1 MAGIT
6 STKKIIRQ
14 QAAFGGIMGK
24 DGRKAYVGGSYA
36 ETSPGSGKERGTYQ
50 GRDDSGGYGGTYSG
64 GGSDS
69 SYVKSNQN
77 ANNAAAIAAGRKAAE
92 EKRKQKIRD
101 QIAKSNLEK
110 SNYGKAVN
118 VFDYGKN
125 KLNQYNR
132 NYKKKQLARYQRS
145 KIDELNAKLAGL
157 ENFDGF
163 YGDTNETY
171 ADFINNYAPSIT
183 EFGTPNINNNFTGT
197 GKYSKKFIDDVLSG
211 KRAPPQSF
219 SEIDI
224 SKVSGG
230 MYGKGAA
237 GVANIIG
244 KLTAA
249 PTTREELMDIF
260 SGKKNSYTRAR
271 DFDINF
277 STGKQMMEEF
287 EPNRYKLM
295 YGDGQPSD
303 DNTPFIPINY
313 NTGAGTTDDERETQI
328 FEFDPS
334 RFGPGKE
341 AADVTR
347 ASYIFNQGGR
357 VPRNMGGI
365 MNAVPRQGYF
375 LGGIGKAI
383 KGVVGGV
390 ADAAKKVLKSDAGK
404 LALLAGGAY
413 MLGGAKFMG
422 GEGMFTSGQG
432 LSRFG
437 NVGRKLLLKD
447 GMDFGDKG
455 ALSLGKILG
464 LSAALPFIPGLNK
477 VPENEDIG
485 MGNRGGSLID
495 PLTGNPAKPAEMR
508 SSLNTALANANG
520 DPARIKQIQDAYAFL
535 PPMQELGQYLP
546 YPTYGA
552 ANGGR
557 INKAEGGLMN
567 LGGMEKDYRA
577 EGGFVPIGREEK
589 ADDVPARLSVNEFV
603 FTADAVRNAG
613 GGDIDKGA
621 EVMENMMKNLENGG
635 TVSEESQ
642 GNTGAQE
649 MFSVSER
656 IGEVI

>member
-69 SYVKSNQN
+69 SYVKSTQN
-77 ANNAAAIAAGRKAAE
+77 ANNAAAIAAGIKAAKE
-92 EKRKQKIRD
+92 AREKERTD

-183 EFGTPNINNNFTGT
+183 EFGTPTIKNNFTGT
-197 GKYSKKFIDDVLSG
+197 GKYSQKFIDDVLSG

-237 GVANIIG
+237 AVANMFG

-303 DNTPFIPINY
+303 DNNQPYLPINY
-313 NTGAGTTDDERETQI
+313 NTGADEEVVDDK
-328 FEFDPS
+328 EFAYHL
-334 RFGPGKE
+334 GLGGQKVG
-341 AADVTR
+341 ADVLR
-347 ASYIFNQGGR
+347 GYVANGGR
-357 VPRNMGGI
+357 ISRAGGGI

-390 ADAAKKVLKSDAGK
+390 ADAAGKVLKSPIGKAAVIGLGGYALGGGFTAGGFGSNAMGGFMK
-404 LALLAGGAY
+404 NIGQKALLKGGTGAFT
-413 MLGGAKFMG
+413 LG
-422 GEGMFTSGQG
+422 
-432 LSRFG
+432 
-437 NVGRKLLLKD
+437 N
-447 GMDFGDKG
+447 
-455 ALSLGKILG
+455 LSLGKLGILG
-464 LSAALPFIPGLNK
+464 AAALPFFMK
-477 VPENEDIG
+477 QPEDPDIG
-485 MGNRGGSLID
+485 MSDRGGSLTD

-535 PPMQELGQYLP
+535 IPDERLGTYLP
-546 YPTYGA
+546 YRTYGVKD
-552 ANGGR
+552 GGR
-557 INKAEGGLMN
+557 IGKAEGGLMN